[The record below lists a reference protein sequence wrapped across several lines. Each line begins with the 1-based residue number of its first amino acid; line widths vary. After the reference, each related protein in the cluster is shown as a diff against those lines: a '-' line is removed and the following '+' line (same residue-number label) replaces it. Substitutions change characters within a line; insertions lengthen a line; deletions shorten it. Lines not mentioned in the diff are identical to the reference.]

1 MEKISVDYISFY
13 QPEYKEK
20 IIIPSRKTIIEEAIN
35 LNFEINQEKA
45 KLKEEESKA
54 KLYYNIHLETCR
66 QDAELFKNL
75 VKGKGKE

>member
-1 MEKISVDYISFY
+1 MIKFEYLGKDLLNLGRRENMIITEVDRIL
-13 QPEYKEK
+13 E
-20 IIIPSRKTIIEEAIN
+20 IERLRSEN
-35 LNFEINQEKA
+35 MYLKA